1 MIEPTNPSSAAL
13 AIVELGNL
21 VKPGNLLEPVK
32 LTAPGRFT
40 KIKRLGATPRNDSI
54 ERCLQAWNR
63 TYTLASID
71 PGDTRLAP
79 TSDRDDRFAR
89 EQGSIAF
96 RDAMPPLVGHHN
108 ISDFI
113 ACTTY
118 AMLRGIFGSEESR
131 DLLQV
136 AKVALAA
143 LRVQAR
149 D

>member
-13 AIVELGNL
+13 AVAELSNL
-21 VKPGNLLEPVK
+21 IKPGKLAKSTK
-32 LTAPGRFT
+32 LTALRKFT
-40 KIKRLGATPRNDSI
+40 KIKGLGETPINDSF

-131 DLLQV
+131 DLLQA

>member
-1 MIEPTNPSSAAL
+1 MIEPTNPASAAL

-32 LTAPGRFT
+32 LPTPGKLTR
-40 KIKRLGATPRNDSI
+40 IKRHGATPRNDSVQ
-54 ERCLQAWNR
+54 RCLPAWNR

-71 PGDTRLAP
+71 PSDARLTP

-96 RDAMPPLVGHHN
+96 RDAMPPLAGGEN
-108 ISDFI
+108 IGDFI

-118 AMLRGIFGSEESR
+118 AMLRGIFDREESR
-131 DLLQV
+131 DLLHA
-136 AKVALAA
+136 AKVALAL

-149 D
+149 